1 MTSIELLT
9 ISDYFQLPKI
19 GLVLAPDFALP
30 KTGWS
35 NFGSEVVV
43 ERPDGSQL
51 PTTAKFSQTHFL
63 IKDPSVPIDKRWRIT
78 VSLPGLTKRNVPI
91 GSKILV
97 TPATAAR
104 VLPGAA

>member
-19 GLVLAPDFALP
+19 GLVLAPDFSLP
-30 KTGWS
+30 RAGWT
-35 NFGSEVVV
+35 NFASEVVV

-78 VSLPGLTKRNVPI
+78 VSLPGLTKRDIPI
-91 GSKILV
+91 GSKVLV
-97 TPATAAR
+97 APEAAAR
-104 VLPGAA
+104 ILPGAA